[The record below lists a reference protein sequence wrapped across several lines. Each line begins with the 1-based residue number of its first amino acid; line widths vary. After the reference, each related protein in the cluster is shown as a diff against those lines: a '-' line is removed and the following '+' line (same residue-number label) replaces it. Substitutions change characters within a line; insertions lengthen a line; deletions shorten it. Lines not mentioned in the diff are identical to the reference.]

1 VTHPLNDIV
10 KAYDVRGLVATQLTP
25 QVAYAL
31 GVAAVG
37 ELGLEGK
44 PFVIGHDM
52 RPSSPELARAMEA
65 GAHAAGATV
74 MPIGLC
80 STDMAYFASGHF
92 DAAAAMITASH
103 NPAEYNGIKFS
114 KAGAKGVSLNTGLA
128 GIRDRA
134 IAFLEHT
141 PNPEIPVEGAGETDV
156 LGDYVSYLRQL
167 VDLEKIRPLTVVVD
181 AANGMGGFTVPAVL
195 GEGAG
200 FAPLPLEIVE
210 MYFELDGTFP
220 NHEANPLE
228 PKNLVDLQKAVVE
241 HDADIG
247 IAFDGDADRCFVV
260 DEHGNPV
267 SPSVIGSLVAKREI
281 TRVREQLGEGSP
293 TVLHNLICSMVVKET
308 IEAQGAVAVRTSV
321 GHSLIKDEMA
331 RTNAVFGAEHSAHYY
346 FRDFYGADS
355 GMLAALHVLAELGHG
370 DKPLSLIAADYSP
383 YVQSGE
389 INTRVADTDATVARV
404 AEAFVGRGEVDRLD
418 GLSVVGPTSGEGM
431 WWFNVRASNTEPLL
445 RLNVEAA
452 NKSLLEDITSEVIAI
467 ISAG

>member
-1 VTHPLNDIV
+1 MTNALQDIV

-31 GVAAVG
+31 GVAVVE
-37 ELGLEGK
+37 ELGLVGK
-44 PFVIGHDM
+44 PFVVGHDM
-52 RPSSPELARAMEA
+52 RPSSPELARALESGAAEA
-65 GAHAAGATV
+65 GAHP

-80 STDMAYFASGHF
+80 STDMVYFASGHF

-103 NPAEYNGIKFS
+103 NPAEYNGIKFA

-134 IAFLEHT
+134 IAYLEA
-141 PNPEIPVEGAGETDV
+141 NPEPTFSLDEPHTTDV
-156 LGDYVSYLRQL
+156 LGDYVSYLRSL
-167 VDLEKIRPLTVVVD
+167 VALENIRPLKVVVD

-200 FAPLPLEIVE
+200 FAALPLEVTD

-228 PKNLVDLQKAVVE
+228 PKNIVDLQKAVVE
-241 HDADIG
+241 HSADIG

-260 DEHGNPV
+260 DEKGDPV
-267 SPSVIGSLVAKREI
+267 SPSVIGALVAKREI
-281 TRVREQLGEGSP
+281 TRVREQLGEDST
-293 TVLHNLICSMVVKET
+293 TVLHNLICSNVVKET
-308 IEAQGAVAVRTSV
+308 IEAEGATAVRTPV

-355 GMLAALHVLAELGHG
+355 GMLAAMHVLAELGNQDG
-370 DKPLSLIAADYSP
+370 PLSVIGAEYSP

-389 INTRVADTDATVARV
+389 INTRVSDTQATVQAV
-404 AEAFVGRGEVDRLD
+404 ADAFAGKGEVDRLD
-418 GLSVVGPTSGEGM
+418 GLSVVGRGTGADM

-445 RLNVEAA
+445 RLNIEAA
-452 NKSLLEDITSEVIAI
+452 TKERLDALTAEVLAI

>member
-25 QVAYAL
+25 QTAYAL

-65 GAHAAGATV
+65 GAHSAGATV
-74 MPIGLC
+74 IPIGLC

-134 IAFLEHT
+134 IAFMEHT
-141 PNPEIPVEGAGETDV
+141 PNPDIPGDGAGHTDV

-167 VDLEKIRPLTVVVD
+167 VDLESIRPLKVLVD

-195 GEGAG
+195 GGAAG

-241 HDADIG
+241 HGADLG

-260 DEHGNPV
+260 DEHGDPV

-281 TRVREQLGEGSP
+281 TRVREQLGETSP

-308 IEAQGAVAVRTSV
+308 IEAHGAVAVRTSV

-355 GMLAALHVLAELGHG
+355 GMLAALHVLAEVGHG
-370 DKPLSLIAADYSP
+370 DKPLSAIAAEYSP

-404 AEAFVGRGEVDRLD
+404 AEAFSSRGEVDRLD

-452 NKSLLEDITSEVIAI
+452 DKALLENITGEVLAI